1 MTTIIGIQK
10 QNGCMILAD
19 YKVSSESESF
29 VSKTARKI
37 CRNWKLAYGT
47 AGNGRLCDYIQYEWE
62 PPQPDEWEPPLS
74 REGEVDE
81 EWAYHWLITVFVPA
95 LKKAARTE
103 GSEIGGEGVDFQMI
117 IAVRGF
123 VFQIESDGT
132 VMIRS
137 HGMYGI
143 GTGGAYALGALMAG
157 ADPIEA
163 MHAAETL
170 DSFTGSYEDTFDQVS
185 VDKQ

>member
-10 QNGCMILAD
+10 ENSSVIYAD
-19 YKVSSESESF
+19 YQVSSESESF

-62 PPQPDEWEPPLS
+62 PPQPDEWNLHG
-74 REGEVDE
+74 GELDE
-81 EWAYHWLITVFVPA
+81 EWAYHWLITEFVPA
-95 LKKAARTE
+95 LKKGVRGE
-103 GSEIGGEGVDFQMI
+103 GLEIGGEGVEFQMI
-117 IAVRGF
+117 ITVRGF

-157 ADPIEA
+157 ADPVEA
-163 MHAAETL
+163 MRAAETL